1 MNKSVTIKPILKGS
15 GNNKYYY
22 FIDYPDFRPNLSPI
36 EIIQMGSFGG
46 GYFRDIQS
54 SICLDKNKNKK
65 KFKSSEVISE
75 FPKSWWKGIDI
86 PNMLTSSVYN
96 KNVNKYGVKCG
107 TSLEFWESKGWIT
120 KYDCY
125 GWFQWY
131 CRFFNGRRLPRAGKG
146 GEDKGKIEDE
156 RQIKRWQGVCGE
168 KGRFRNWLINDIYKK
183 MEKDKQEGK
192 INKRDGKERIK
203 DYIED
208 YNISPV
214 KRQTLQHWAYKI
226 NKKDY
231 ENLVKKK

>member
-1 MNKSVTIKPILKGS
+1 MNKAVILKGS
-15 GNNKYYY
+15 GKNKYYY
-22 FIDYPDFRPNLSPI
+22 FIDYPDFRPNLSPR

-54 SICLDKNKNKK
+54 SICLDKNKKKK

-86 PNMLTSSVYN
+86 PNILTSSVYN

-107 TSLEFWESKGWIT
+107 TSLELWESKGWIT
-120 KYDCY
+120 EYDCY

-131 CRFFNGRRLPRAGKG
+131 CRFYNGRRLQG
-146 GEDKGKIEDE
+146 DKGRLEDE

-183 MEKDKQEGK
+183 IETDKQEGK
-192 INKRDGKERIK
+192 NNIK
-203 DYIED
+203 KSKDSIED

-214 KRQTLQHWAYKI
+214 KRQTLQHWGYKL
-226 NKKDY
+226 NKSDFEKRI
-231 ENLVKKK
+231 KKLSS

>member
-1 MNKSVTIKPILKGS
+1 MNKSVTIKPILKSS
-15 GNNKYYY
+15 GKNKYYY
-22 FIDYPDFRPNLSPI
+22 FIDYPEFRPNLSPI

-54 SICLDKNKNKK
+54 SICLDKNKNK
-65 KFKSSEVISE
+65 FKSSEVISE

-96 KNVNKYGVKCG
+96 KNINKYGVKCG

-131 CRFFNGRRLPRAGKG
+131 CRFFNGRRLYSHYGNT
-146 GEDKGKIEDE
+146 GKIEDE

-168 KGRFRNWLINDIYKK
+168 RGRFRNWLINDIYKK
-183 MEKDKQEGK
+183 IEEDKKEGIIRK
-192 INKRDGKERIK
+192 KR
-203 DYIED
+203 IED

-214 KRQTLQHWAYKI
+214 KRQTLQHWGYKI
-226 NKKDY
+226 NKIDY
-231 ENLVKKK
+231 DKRIKKNSS